1 MSFGNSNESLCNFN
15 ISEYACSS
23 TTLLSADNL
32 VTILKCQLS
41 SKNTYST
48 EMWKLFF
55 QNNAAILDQ
64 ALLDY
69 SSMNPN
75 TSSPAMPNVLDAIG
89 DVKLNNFMNA
99 QLNNASF
106 VDKLFQKMLR
116 PFLASPSRN
125 FLSCLSSKNFSCQT
139 YQIVIE
145 ALSNQSASMDR
156 DQQRVIFTHY
166 IYPFLSR
173 NDSSDPGCVS
183 NTSGSMDWLQRNFGI
198 FSVFA
203 ELQELQ
209 VLNPHFSSKESL
221 SLLTP
226 TQVAQ
231 LTLTSGA
238 LNDTDDIKLVFTR
251 LEEGDAFK
259 NVDEFLTQLTVKE
272 EIPDIHPAVRD
283 VMMNQTFNIISLQ
296 FPEFETLDWIA
307 WFEVKLIPILP
318 SFNEVMLTIATSN
331 VNCTNYQVIVN
342 GMDRAFP
349 EMTQDRREGI
359 ARVLLK
365 YLRKSV
371 HLINGPACRQ
381 DIHDDNDWLA
391 INLGSYSEYTTYSDL
406 KDFNISGVAVLDSL
420 SPNQKAELILDPS
433 TGALEN
439 ETLVKNV
446 FISLLDSPR
455 EEQLNEFFVTFV
467 EVTKQENITIITNT
481 AVRDTM
487 LDLTLM
493 ALAPKFNVFE
503 PKDFQLWFQ
512 VNLVVLLASFHPGRL
527 VDIPLNITCESY
539 NAIFTGLDQ
548 SLESLPPHFSQ
559 GVKSSLVALM
569 KTFQRC
575 SRPPALIVCK
585 ETLVNE
591 KQLCAGFNSTQL
603 KQQMSFGNSN
613 ESLCNFN
620 ISEYACSSTTL
631 LSADNLVT
639 ILKCQLSSKKTY
651 STEMWKLFFQN
662 NAAILDQALLD
673 YSSMNPNTSSPAMP
687 NVLDAI
693 GDVKLNNFT
702 NAQLNNASFVD
713 KLFQKM
719 LRPFLASPSRNFLS
733 CLSSK
738 NFSCQTYQI
747 VIEALSN
754 QSASMDREQQ
764 RVIFTHYIYPFLS
777 RNDSSDPGCV
787 SNTSGSMDW
796 LQRNFGIFSVFAELQ
811 ELQVLN
817 PHFSSKESLSLLTP
831 TQVAQLTLT
840 SGALNDTDDIK
851 LVFTRLEEGDAFK
864 NVDEFLTQLTAKE
877 EIPDIHPAVRD
888 VMMNQTF
895 NIISLQFPEF
905 ETLDWIAWFEVKLIP
920 ILPSFNEVMLTIA
933 TSNVNCT
940 NYQVIVN
947 GMDRAFPEMT
957 QDRREGI
964 ARVLLKYLRKSV
976 HLINGPACRQDIHD
990 DNDWLAINLG
1000 SYSEYTTYSD
1010 LKDFNISGVAVLDS
1024 LSPNQKAELILDPST
1039 GALENETLVKNVFIS
1054 LLESPREEQLN
1065 EFFVTF
1071 VEVTKQENITIITN
1085 TAIRD
1090 TMLDLTLMAL
1100 APKFDVF
1107 EPKDFQLWFQVNLVV
1122 LLASFHPGRLVDI
1135 PLNIT
1140 CESYNAIFTGLDQ
1153 SLESLPPHLSQGVK
1167 SSLDALMKTFQR
1179 CSRPPALIVCK
1190 ETLVNEKQL
1199 CAGFNS
1205 TQLKQQMS
1213 FGNSNESLC
1222 NFNISEYA
1230 CSSTTLLSADK
1241 LVTILKCQLSSK
1253 NTYSTEMWKLFFQN
1267 NAAILD
1273 QALLD
1278 YSSMNPNT
1286 SSPAMPNVLDAIG
1299 DVKLNNFMNAQLNN
1313 ASFVDKLFQKMLRP
1327 FLASPSRNFL
1337 SCLSSK
1343 NFSCQTYQI
1352 VIEALS
1358 NQSAS
1363 MDREQQRVIFTHY
1376 IYPFLSRNDSSD
1388 PGCVSNTSGSMDWL
1402 QRNFG
1407 IFSVFAELQELQVL
1421 NPHFSSKE
1429 SLSLLT
1435 PTQVAQLTLTS
1446 GALNDTDD
1454 IKLVFTRLEEGDA
1467 FKNVDEFLTQLT
1479 AKEEIPDIHPA
1490 VRDVMMNQTFNI
1502 ISLQFP
1508 EFKTLDWIAW
1518 FEVKLIPILPSFN
1531 EVMLTIAT
1539 SNVNCTNYQV
1549 IVNGMDRAFPEM
1561 TQDRR
1566 EGIARVLLKY
1576 LRKSVHLI
1584 NGPACRQDIHDDND
1598 WLAINLGSYS
1608 EYTTY
1613 SDLKDFNISGVAVLD
1628 SLSPNQK
1635 AELILDPSTG
1645 ALENETLV
1653 KNVFISLLDS
1663 PREEQLN
1670 EFFVTFVEV
1679 TKQENI
1685 TIITNTAVRDTMLD
1699 LTLMA
1704 LAPKF
1709 GVFEP
1714 KDFQLWFQVNLVVLL
1729 ASFHPGRLVD
1739 IPLNITCESYNAIF
1753 TGLDQSLESLPPH
1766 LSQGVKSSLVAL
1778 MKTFQRCSR
1787 PPALI
1792 VCKETLVNEKQLC
1805 AGFNSTQLKQQMSF
1819 GNSNESLCNFNIS
1832 EYACSSTTLLSADN
1846 LVTIL
1851 KCQLSS
1857 KNTYSTEMWKL
1868 FFQNNAA
1875 ILDQA
1880 LLDYSSM
1887 NPNTSS
1893 PAMPNVLDA
1902 IGDVKLNNFMNA
1914 QLNNASFVD
1923 KLFQKMLRPFL
1934 ASPSRNFL
1942 SCLSSKNFSCQTYQI
1957 VIEALS
1963 NQSASMDR
1971 EQQRVI
1977 FTHYIYPFLSRNDS
1991 SDPGCVSNTSGS
2003 MDWLQRNFGIFSV
2016 FAELQELQVLNPHF
2030 SSKESLSLL
2039 TPTQVA
2045 QLTLTSGALNDTDD
2059 IKLVF
2064 TRLEEGDAFKNVDEF
2079 LTQLT
2084 AKEETPDIHPA
2095 VRDVM
2100 MNQTFN
2106 IISLQFPE
2114 FETLDWIAW
2123 FEVKLIPILPS
2134 FNEVM
2139 LIIATSNVNCTNY
2152 QVIVRGMD
2160 RSFPEMSL
2168 GRKEGIARVLLEYL
2182 RRSVHLINGPA
2193 CRQKIH
2199 NDADWLAIN
2208 LGPFSEYATYSDLK
2222 VFNISGVAVLDSL
2235 SPNQKAELILDPT
2248 NLANESL
2255 VQEVFLGVLGSS
2267 GVAEIGQFFQ
2277 SFVEVALKRNLTAI
2291 EPGLRDTLLNLT
2303 LTALAPKLQTL
2314 DTLGFKLWF
2323 QVYLP
2328 LFLPSIHPGTFSVI
2342 PRNISCD
2349 SYSAIIKGC
2358 DNVIT
2363 RLSLIQSQQ
2372 VFVFTKDYLTGQSI
2386 EGFSCVKTVRDD
2398 RDWLGSNFGQFRVYA
2413 SYVDFVTLKSDFN
2426 GVKAADL
2433 LTPIQLAQLATIPSQ
2448 LEGAQDV
2455 NKIMAAI
2462 SPANFGLF
2470 LDILS
2475 PAIQKHMKNYTAEVK
2490 SAFLQVVLDSGNLS
2504 STTINDTQFLVWL
2517 RVRLNP
2523 LLLNLSS
2530 NQVTPLFRIMKDRGC
2545 NSSQEAISLLDT
2557 LRSTLTKD
2565 TQREI
2570 YSNTLLLLKEPTPLR
2585 CYVNGSLYWFL
2596 RSTFLG
2602 FGFPDL
2608 SMLFTLMPDTRQPEL
2623 LNSITSSELSQFLS
2637 QPDVVGNGSNICAVF
2652 NNYAKTPV
2660 FLETEEVPDAV
2671 KQLTLPCVWS
2681 LALNSGNRSEVN
2693 AWFDL
2698 RLKNYLRFLTRS
2710 LVSSSKVQNASCLA
2724 FQKLVSVLG
2733 SDFSYNSS
2741 DFAQSDVYITIK
2753 SYLGT
2758 GGPRCYSAND
2768 PELNSTAWFVN
2779 YIGVFVTYL
2788 SLEDLNTFVTASQ
2801 INVFLEN
2808 QANIKLFN
2816 NTAIPANVTSY
2827 YITQLYTLNPTFN
2840 PLQLPGFFLCE
2851 VPSTAYNSLGQTAS
2865 MEILDRLQLFCNGTK
2880 DPQVS
2885 AALVANFHT
2894 ITESTLAA
2902 IGNSS
2907 SGLTTTQISSIS
2919 SSALVSSLATLGSVS
2934 GWNLGQASA
2943 VVQSIITGSFPID
2956 TASSLMSLGTL
2967 VAGVPSAAIASIPA
2981 TELLTASQS
2990 SVFITNMLAAPQIVQ
3005 ETYVNKIIAINQSPN
3020 ALVVNVPD
3028 AMATLIPRALLT
3040 FSQEPVDVQAINR
3053 KAWKQEQ
3060 AVIFFGDVAS
3070 NASIDSEELSPSVL
3084 QGFTCT
3090 SAQSMTIKTVHRLVH
3105 ACRPRILREK
3115 VALKETQLTCMYNL
3129 LKDNLDQSFTD
3140 YPSDMLLYYNYAKV
3154 EKSNCRSY
3162 FNAAGSAD
3170 FSVLS
3175 SVLNKDEMLLD
3186 NAKSCLGISEV
3197 SLSKN
3202 HVEVLGNM
3210 VCTMNGS
3217 YILNSDPFI
3226 LEKLKN
3232 CKDFTEAQVAAMETI
3247 LISGTTQYGKTTTWN
3262 QQTLENLET
3271 LPLYLTQNFWSLFT
3285 TEVKGK
3291 FLKSFMPQLR
3301 KQETVKRKL
3310 KTLFKQINS
3319 FSRSKRGAGC
3329 ITGNITQSVIADT
3342 SFPFGYDMTQFDLCL
3357 DISVLKDN
3365 LAAFTKQVDDNNFQK
3380 IILVKLNQAYPSG
3393 IVDEQLKVLGS
3404 VSRVATLDDITKWSI
3419 TKIDTLSALMAFGDG
3434 PWETEK
3440 SKAII
3445 TTYLNTSG
3453 NSLGSSELN
3462 AVGANLCSLD
3472 VSVLKTITSSSLKNA
3487 NSLDVTSC
3495 STEQK
3500 RAVYDISKSSFSSQR
3515 ITNPTYYQLIS
3526 PYLGGAPIEDIR
3538 SLAAQNVNM
3547 DITTFKGLEST
3558 VIPSL
3563 TVSEVKG
3570 ILGANVDDLK
3580 TFENDTVVHAWLIA
3594 QPQSDLDLLRLGL
3607 TGGKETSTAVVP
3619 TAVVPLNTTNTT
3631 LAHNAVT
3638 AKPLPITTTQSGV
3651 GNGGAHP
3658 EKDLGALSLCL
3669 ALVTVILQMM

>member
-1 MSFGNSNESLCNFN
+1 
-15 ISEYACSS
+15 
-23 TTLLSADNL
+23 
-32 VTILKCQLS
+32 
-41 SKNTYST
+41 
-48 EMWKLFF
+48 MWKLFF
-55 QNNAAILDQ
+55 QNNAAILDK

-106 VDKLFQKMLR
+106 VDKLFQKML
-116 PFLASPSRN
+116 
-125 FLSCLSSKNFSCQT
+125 
-139 YQIVIE
+139 
-145 ALSNQSASMDR
+145 
-156 DQQRVIFTHY
+156 H
-166 IYPFLSR
+166 
-173 NDSSDPGCVS
+173 PGCVS

-259 NVDEFLTQLTVKE
+259 NVDEFLTQLTAKE

-446 FISLLDSPR
+446 FISLLESPR

-493 ALAPKFNVFE
+493 ALAPKFDVFE

-527 VDIPLNITCESY
+527 LDIPLNITCESY

-548 SLESLPPHFSQ
+548 SLESLPPHLSQ
-559 GVKSSLVALM
+559 GVKSSLDALM

-603 KQQMSFGNSN
+603 KQQMSIGNLN

-693 GDVKLNNFT
+693 GDVKLNNFM

-1085 TAIRD
+1085 TAVRD

-1122 LLASFHPGRLVDI
+1122 LLASFHPGRLLDI

-1213 FGNSNESLC
+1213 IGNLNESLC

-1230 CSSTTLLSADK
+1230 CSSTTLLSADN

-1253 NTYSTEMWKLFFQN
+1253 KTYSTEMWKLFFQN

-1327 FLASPSRNFL
+1327 FLSSPSRNFL

-1343 NFSCQTYQI
+1343 NFSCLTYQI

-1508 EFKTLDWIAW
+1508 EFETLDWIAW

-1653 KNVFISLLDS
+1653 KNVFISLLES

-1709 GVFEP
+1709 DVFEP

-1729 ASFHPGRLVD
+1729 ASFHPGRLLD

-1766 LSQGVKSSLVAL
+1766 LSQGVKSSLDAL

-1805 AGFNSTQLKQQMSF
+1805 AGFNSTQLKQQMSI
-1819 GNSNESLCNFNIS
+1819 GNLNESLCNFNIS

-1857 KNTYSTEMWKL
+1857 KKTYSTEMWKL

-1934 ASPSRNFL
+1934 SSPSRNFL
-1942 SCLSSKNFSCQTYQI
+1942 SCLSSKNFSCLTYQI

-2084 AKEETPDIHPA
+2084 AKEEIPDIHPA

-2139 LIIATSNVNCTNY
+2139 LTIATSNVNCTNY
-2152 QVIVRGMD
+2152 QVIVNGMD
-2160 RSFPEMSL
+2160 RAFPEMTQD
-2168 GRKEGIARVLLEYL
+2168 RREGIARVLLKYL
-2182 RRSVHLINGPA
+2182 RKSVHLINGPA
-2193 CRQKIH
+2193 CRQDIH
-2199 NDADWLAIN
+2199 DDNDWLAIN
-2208 LGPFSEYATYSDLK
+2208 LGSYSEYTTYSDLK
-2222 VFNISGVAVLDSL
+2222 DFNISGVAVLDSL
-2235 SPNQKAELILDPT
+2235 SPNQKAELILDPST
-2248 NLANESL
+2248 GALENETLVKNVFISL
-2255 VQEVFLGVLGSS
+2255 LESPREEQLNE
-2267 GVAEIGQFFQ
+2267 FFVT
-2277 SFVEVALKRNLTAI
+2277 FVEVTKQENITIITNTAV
-2291 EPGLRDTLLNLT
+2291 RDTMLDLT
-2303 LTALAPKLQTL
+2303 LMALAPKFDVFEPKDFQ
-2314 DTLGFKLWF
+2314 LWF
-2323 QVYLP
+2323 QVNLVV
-2328 LFLPSIHPGTFSVI
+2328 LLASFHPG
-2342 PRNISCD
+2342 
-2349 SYSAIIKGC
+2349 
-2358 DNVIT
+2358 
-2363 RLSLIQSQQ
+2363 RL
-2372 VFVFTKDYLTGQSI
+2372 
-2386 EGFSCVKTVRDD
+2386 
-2398 RDWLGSNFGQFRVYA
+2398 
-2413 SYVDFVTLKSDFN
+2413 
-2426 GVKAADL
+2426 
-2433 LTPIQLAQLATIPSQ
+2433 
-2448 LEGAQDV
+2448 
-2455 NKIMAAI
+2455 
-2462 SPANFGLF
+2462 
-2470 LDILS
+2470 LDI
-2475 PAIQKHMKNYTAEVK
+2475 
-2490 SAFLQVVLDSGNLS
+2490 
-2504 STTINDTQFLVWL
+2504 
-2517 RVRLNP
+2517 R
-2523 LLLNLSS
+2523 
-2530 NQVTPLFRIMKDRGC
+2530 
-2545 NSSQEAISLLDT
+2545 
-2557 LRSTLTKD
+2557 
-2565 TQREI
+2565 
-2570 YSNTLLLLKEPTPLR
+2570 
-2585 CYVNGSLYWFL
+2585 
-2596 RSTFLG
+2596 
-2602 FGFPDL
+2602 
-2608 SMLFTLMPDTRQPEL
+2608 
-2623 LNSITSSELSQFLS
+2623 
-2637 QPDVVGNGSNICAVF
+2637 
-2652 NNYAKTPV
+2652 
-2660 FLETEEVPDAV
+2660 
-2671 KQLTLPCVWS
+2671 
-2681 LALNSGNRSEVN
+2681 
-2693 AWFDL
+2693 
-2698 RLKNYLRFLTRS
+2698 
-2710 LVSSSKVQNASCLA
+2710 
-2724 FQKLVSVLG
+2724 
-2733 SDFSYNSS
+2733 
-2741 DFAQSDVYITIK
+2741 
-2753 SYLGT
+2753 
-2758 GGPRCYSAND
+2758 
-2768 PELNSTAWFVN
+2768 
-2779 YIGVFVTYL
+2779 
-2788 SLEDLNTFVTASQ
+2788 
-2801 INVFLEN
+2801 
-2808 QANIKLFN
+2808 
-2816 NTAIPANVTSY
+2816 
-2827 YITQLYTLNPTFN
+2827 
-2840 PLQLPGFFLCE
+2840 
-2851 VPSTAYNSLGQTAS
+2851 
-2865 MEILDRLQLFCNGTK
+2865 
-2880 DPQVS
+2880 
-2885 AALVANFHT
+2885 
-2894 ITESTLAA
+2894 
-2902 IGNSS
+2902 
-2907 SGLTTTQISSIS
+2907 
-2919 SSALVSSLATLGSVS
+2919 
-2934 GWNLGQASA
+2934 
-2943 VVQSIITGSFPID
+2943 
-2956 TASSLMSLGTL
+2956 
-2967 VAGVPSAAIASIPA
+2967 
-2981 TELLTASQS
+2981 
-2990 SVFITNMLAAPQIVQ
+2990 
-3005 ETYVNKIIAINQSPN
+3005 
-3020 ALVVNVPD
+3020 
-3028 AMATLIPRALLT
+3028 
-3040 FSQEPVDVQAINR
+3040 
-3053 KAWKQEQ
+3053 
-3060 AVIFFGDVAS
+3060 
-3070 NASIDSEELSPSVL
+3070 
-3084 QGFTCT
+3084 
-3090 SAQSMTIKTVHRLVH
+3090 
-3105 ACRPRILREK
+3105 
-3115 VALKETQLTCMYNL
+3115 
-3129 LKDNLDQSFTD
+3129 
-3140 YPSDMLLYYNYAKV
+3140 
-3154 EKSNCRSY
+3154 
-3162 FNAAGSAD
+3162 
-3170 FSVLS
+3170 
-3175 SVLNKDEMLLD
+3175 
-3186 NAKSCLGISEV
+3186 
-3197 SLSKN
+3197 
-3202 HVEVLGNM
+3202 
-3210 VCTMNGS
+3210 
-3217 YILNSDPFI
+3217 
-3226 LEKLKN
+3226 
-3232 CKDFTEAQVAAMETI
+3232 
-3247 LISGTTQYGKTTTWN
+3247 
-3262 QQTLENLET
+3262 
-3271 LPLYLTQNFWSLFT
+3271 
-3285 TEVKGK
+3285 
-3291 FLKSFMPQLR
+3291 
-3301 KQETVKRKL
+3301 
-3310 KTLFKQINS
+3310 
-3319 FSRSKRGAGC
+3319 
-3329 ITGNITQSVIADT
+3329 
-3342 SFPFGYDMTQFDLCL
+3342 
-3357 DISVLKDN
+3357 
-3365 LAAFTKQVDDNNFQK
+3365 
-3380 IILVKLNQAYPSG
+3380 
-3393 IVDEQLKVLGS
+3393 
-3404 VSRVATLDDITKWSI
+3404 
-3419 TKIDTLSALMAFGDG
+3419 
-3434 PWETEK
+3434 
-3440 SKAII
+3440 
-3445 TTYLNTSG
+3445 
-3453 NSLGSSELN
+3453 
-3462 AVGANLCSLD
+3462 
-3472 VSVLKTITSSSLKNA
+3472 
-3487 NSLDVTSC
+3487 
-3495 STEQK
+3495 
-3500 RAVYDISKSSFSSQR
+3500 
-3515 ITNPTYYQLIS
+3515 
-3526 PYLGGAPIEDIR
+3526 
-3538 SLAAQNVNM
+3538 
-3547 DITTFKGLEST
+3547 
-3558 VIPSL
+3558 
-3563 TVSEVKG
+3563 
-3570 ILGANVDDLK
+3570 
-3580 TFENDTVVHAWLIA
+3580 
-3594 QPQSDLDLLRLGL
+3594 
-3607 TGGKETSTAVVP
+3607 
-3619 TAVVPLNTTNTT
+3619 
-3631 LAHNAVT
+3631 
-3638 AKPLPITTTQSGV
+3638 
-3651 GNGGAHP
+3651 
-3658 EKDLGALSLCL
+3658 
-3669 ALVTVILQMM
+3669 

>member
-1 MSFGNSNESLCNFN
+1 MIPNAIVNTTDPGCVSNTSGSMDWLQRNFGIFSVFAELQELQVLNPHFSSKESLSLLTPTQVAQLTLTSGALNDTDDIKLVFTRLEEGDAFKNVDEFLTQLTAKEEIPDIHPAVRDVMMNQTFNIISLQFPEFETLDWIAWFEVKLIPILPSFNEVMLTIATSNVNCTNYQVIVNGMDRAFPEMTQDRREGIARVLLKYLRKSVHLTNRPACRQDIHDDNDWLAINLGSYSEYTTYSDLKDFN
-15 ISEYACSS
+15 ISGVAVLDSLSPNQKAELILDPSTGALENETLVKNVFISLLESPREEQLNEFFVTFVEVTKQENITIITNTAVRDTMLDLTLMALAPKFDVFEPKDFQLWFQIYGSRPKFGISS
-23 TTLLSADNL
+23 ASPLTGCKVKLGCTDEDIPTAKKHWSMRNNFVLDLTADNL

-41 SKNTYST
+41 SKKTYSTEMWKLFFQNNAAILDQALLDYSSMNPNTSSPAMPNVLDAIGDVKLNNFMNAQLNNASFVDKLFQKMLRPFLSSPSRNFLSCLSSKNFSYPGCVSNTSGSMDWLQRNFGIFSVFAELQELQVLNPHFSSKESLSLLTPTQVAQLTLTSGALNDTDDIKLVFTRLEEGDAFKNVDEFLTQLTAKEEIPDIHPAVRDVMMNQTFNIISLQFPEFETLDWIAWFEVKLIPILPSFNEVMLTIATSNVNCTNYQVIVNGMDRAFPEMTQDRREGIARVLLKYLRKSVHLINGPVCRQDIHDDNDWLAINLGSYSEYTTYSDLKDFNISGLAGISKEEQLNEFFVTFVEVTKQENITIITNTAVRDTMLDLTLMALAPKFDVFEPKDFQLWFQIYGSRPKFGISSASPLTGCKVKLGCTDEDIPTAKKHWSMRNNFVLDLTADNLVTILNCQLSSKKTYST

-125 FLSCLSSKNFSCQT
+125 FLSCLSSKNFSCLT

-156 DQQRVIFTHY
+156 EQQRVIFTHY

-259 NVDEFLTQLTVKE
+259 NVDEFLTQLTAKE

-446 FISLLDSPR
+446 FISLLESPR

-493 ALAPKFNVFE
+493 ALAPKFDVFE

-548 SLESLPPHFSQ
+548 SLESLPPHLSQ
-559 GVKSSLVALM
+559 GVKSSLDALM

-603 KQQMSFGNSN
+603 KQQMSIGNLN

-693 GDVKLNNFT
+693 GDVKLNNFM

-1085 TAIRD
+1085 TAVRD

-1167 SSLDALMKTFQR
+1167 SSLDALMKTFQ
-1179 CSRPPALIVCK
+1179 P
-1190 ETLVNEKQL
+1190 N
-1199 CAGFNS
+1199 N
-1205 TQLKQQMS
+1205 
-1213 FGNSNESLC
+1213 
-1222 NFNISEYA
+1222 
-1230 CSSTTLLSADK
+1230 

-1253 NTYSTEMWKLFFQN
+1253 KTYSAEMWKLFFQN

-1327 FLASPSRNFL
+1327 FLSSPSRNFL

-1343 NFSCQTYQI
+1343 NFSCLTYQI

-1490 VRDVMMNQTFNI
+1490 VRDVMMNQTFKI

-1508 EFKTLDWIAW
+1508 EFETLDWIAW

-1539 SNVNCTNYQV
+1539 SNINCTNYQV

-1584 NGPACRQDIHDDND
+1584 NGPVCRQDIHDDND

-1653 KNVFISLLDS
+1653 KNVFISLLES

-1709 GVFEP
+1709 DVFEP

-1766 LSQGVKSSLVAL
+1766 LSQGVKSSLDAL

-1805 AGFNSTQLKQQMSF
+1805 AGFNSTQLKQQMSI
-1819 GNSNESLCNFNIS
+1819 GNLNESLCNFNIS

-1857 KNTYSTEMWKL
+1857 KKTYSTEMWKL

-1942 SCLSSKNFSCQTYQI
+1942 SCLSSKNFSCLTYQI
-1957 VIEALS
+1957 V
-1963 NQSASMDR
+1963 
-1971 EQQRVI
+1971 
-1977 FTHYIYPFLSRNDS
+1977 Y
-1991 SDPGCVSNTSGS
+1991 
-2003 MDWLQRNFGIFSV
+2003 
-2016 FAELQELQVLNPHF
+2016 
-2030 SSKESLSLL
+2030 
-2039 TPTQVA
+2039 
-2045 QLTLTSGALNDTDD
+2045 
-2059 IKLVF
+2059 
-2064 TRLEEGDAFKNVDEF
+2064 
-2079 LTQLT
+2079 
-2084 AKEETPDIHPA
+2084 
-2095 VRDVM
+2095 
-2100 MNQTFN
+2100 
-2106 IISLQFPE
+2106 
-2114 FETLDWIAW
+2114 
-2123 FEVKLIPILPS
+2123 VKP
-2134 FNEVM
+2134 
-2139 LIIATSNVNCTNY
+2139 
-2152 QVIVRGMD
+2152 
-2160 RSFPEMSL
+2160 
-2168 GRKEGIARVLLEYL
+2168 
-2182 RRSVHLINGPA
+2182 
-2193 CRQKIH
+2193 
-2199 NDADWLAIN
+2199 
-2208 LGPFSEYATYSDLK
+2208 
-2222 VFNISGVAVLDSL
+2222 
-2235 SPNQKAELILDPT
+2235 
-2248 NLANESL
+2248 
-2255 VQEVFLGVLGSS
+2255 
-2267 GVAEIGQFFQ
+2267 
-2277 SFVEVALKRNLTAI
+2277 
-2291 EPGLRDTLLNLT
+2291 
-2303 LTALAPKLQTL
+2303 
-2314 DTLGFKLWF
+2314 
-2323 QVYLP
+2323 
-2328 LFLPSIHPGTFSVI
+2328 
-2342 PRNISCD
+2342 
-2349 SYSAIIKGC
+2349 
-2358 DNVIT
+2358 
-2363 RLSLIQSQQ
+2363 
-2372 VFVFTKDYLTGQSI
+2372 
-2386 EGFSCVKTVRDD
+2386 
-2398 RDWLGSNFGQFRVYA
+2398 
-2413 SYVDFVTLKSDFN
+2413 
-2426 GVKAADL
+2426 
-2433 LTPIQLAQLATIPSQ
+2433 
-2448 LEGAQDV
+2448 
-2455 NKIMAAI
+2455 
-2462 SPANFGLF
+2462 
-2470 LDILS
+2470 
-2475 PAIQKHMKNYTAEVK
+2475 
-2490 SAFLQVVLDSGNLS
+2490 
-2504 STTINDTQFLVWL
+2504 
-2517 RVRLNP
+2517 
-2523 LLLNLSS
+2523 
-2530 NQVTPLFRIMKDRGC
+2530 
-2545 NSSQEAISLLDT
+2545 
-2557 LRSTLTKD
+2557 
-2565 TQREI
+2565 
-2570 YSNTLLLLKEPTPLR
+2570 
-2585 CYVNGSLYWFL
+2585 
-2596 RSTFLG
+2596 
-2602 FGFPDL
+2602 
-2608 SMLFTLMPDTRQPEL
+2608 
-2623 LNSITSSELSQFLS
+2623 
-2637 QPDVVGNGSNICAVF
+2637 
-2652 NNYAKTPV
+2652 
-2660 FLETEEVPDAV
+2660 
-2671 KQLTLPCVWS
+2671 
-2681 LALNSGNRSEVN
+2681 
-2693 AWFDL
+2693 
-2698 RLKNYLRFLTRS
+2698 
-2710 LVSSSKVQNASCLA
+2710 
-2724 FQKLVSVLG
+2724 
-2733 SDFSYNSS
+2733 
-2741 DFAQSDVYITIK
+2741 
-2753 SYLGT
+2753 
-2758 GGPRCYSAND
+2758 
-2768 PELNSTAWFVN
+2768 
-2779 YIGVFVTYL
+2779 
-2788 SLEDLNTFVTASQ
+2788 
-2801 INVFLEN
+2801 
-2808 QANIKLFN
+2808 
-2816 NTAIPANVTSY
+2816 
-2827 YITQLYTLNPTFN
+2827 
-2840 PLQLPGFFLCE
+2840 
-2851 VPSTAYNSLGQTAS
+2851 
-2865 MEILDRLQLFCNGTK
+2865 
-2880 DPQVS
+2880 
-2885 AALVANFHT
+2885 
-2894 ITESTLAA
+2894 
-2902 IGNSS
+2902 
-2907 SGLTTTQISSIS
+2907 
-2919 SSALVSSLATLGSVS
+2919 
-2934 GWNLGQASA
+2934 
-2943 VVQSIITGSFPID
+2943 
-2956 TASSLMSLGTL
+2956 
-2967 VAGVPSAAIASIPA
+2967 
-2981 TELLTASQS
+2981 
-2990 SVFITNMLAAPQIVQ
+2990 
-3005 ETYVNKIIAINQSPN
+3005 
-3020 ALVVNVPD
+3020 
-3028 AMATLIPRALLT
+3028 
-3040 FSQEPVDVQAINR
+3040 
-3053 KAWKQEQ
+3053 
-3060 AVIFFGDVAS
+3060 
-3070 NASIDSEELSPSVL
+3070 
-3084 QGFTCT
+3084 
-3090 SAQSMTIKTVHRLVH
+3090 
-3105 ACRPRILREK
+3105 
-3115 VALKETQLTCMYNL
+3115 
-3129 LKDNLDQSFTD
+3129 
-3140 YPSDMLLYYNYAKV
+3140 
-3154 EKSNCRSY
+3154 
-3162 FNAAGSAD
+3162 
-3170 FSVLS
+3170 
-3175 SVLNKDEMLLD
+3175 
-3186 NAKSCLGISEV
+3186 
-3197 SLSKN
+3197 
-3202 HVEVLGNM
+3202 
-3210 VCTMNGS
+3210 
-3217 YILNSDPFI
+3217 
-3226 LEKLKN
+3226 
-3232 CKDFTEAQVAAMETI
+3232 
-3247 LISGTTQYGKTTTWN
+3247 
-3262 QQTLENLET
+3262 
-3271 LPLYLTQNFWSLFT
+3271 
-3285 TEVKGK
+3285 
-3291 FLKSFMPQLR
+3291 
-3301 KQETVKRKL
+3301 
-3310 KTLFKQINS
+3310 
-3319 FSRSKRGAGC
+3319 
-3329 ITGNITQSVIADT
+3329 
-3342 SFPFGYDMTQFDLCL
+3342 
-3357 DISVLKDN
+3357 
-3365 LAAFTKQVDDNNFQK
+3365 
-3380 IILVKLNQAYPSG
+3380 
-3393 IVDEQLKVLGS
+3393 
-3404 VSRVATLDDITKWSI
+3404 
-3419 TKIDTLSALMAFGDG
+3419 
-3434 PWETEK
+3434 
-3440 SKAII
+3440 
-3445 TTYLNTSG
+3445 
-3453 NSLGSSELN
+3453 
-3462 AVGANLCSLD
+3462 
-3472 VSVLKTITSSSLKNA
+3472 
-3487 NSLDVTSC
+3487 
-3495 STEQK
+3495 
-3500 RAVYDISKSSFSSQR
+3500 
-3515 ITNPTYYQLIS
+3515 
-3526 PYLGGAPIEDIR
+3526 
-3538 SLAAQNVNM
+3538 
-3547 DITTFKGLEST
+3547 
-3558 VIPSL
+3558 
-3563 TVSEVKG
+3563 
-3570 ILGANVDDLK
+3570 
-3580 TFENDTVVHAWLIA
+3580 
-3594 QPQSDLDLLRLGL
+3594 
-3607 TGGKETSTAVVP
+3607 
-3619 TAVVPLNTTNTT
+3619 
-3631 LAHNAVT
+3631 
-3638 AKPLPITTTQSGV
+3638 
-3651 GNGGAHP
+3651 
-3658 EKDLGALSLCL
+3658 
-3669 ALVTVILQMM
+3669 